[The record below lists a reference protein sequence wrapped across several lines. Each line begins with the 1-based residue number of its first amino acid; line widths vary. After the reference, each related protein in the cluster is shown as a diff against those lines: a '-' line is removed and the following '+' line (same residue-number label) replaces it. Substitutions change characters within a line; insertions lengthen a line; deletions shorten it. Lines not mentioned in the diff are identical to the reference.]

1 MGSVTINVKTNRLGT
16 DFTKPGQ
23 PRHNIL
29 RCINLL
35 EGLNGGHILGSVDI
49 QSSTSDPVAATST
62 ATLTYANLANN
73 DTIVILGVT
82 LTCVTGTP
90 STDQWKKQTDATT
103 TAVNLKTAINANTT
117 LAKYVTATSSAG
129 VVTITCNL
137 KGAIGNYLTVITKT
151 GTGIALVDWAGGT
164 GGPATAGTSIG
175 R

>member
-1 MGSVTINVKTNRLGT
+1 MGTVTINVKTNRLGT
-16 DFTKPGQ
+16 DFTKSGQ
-23 PRHNIL
+23 PRHNIN
-29 RCINLL
+29 RCIKLL

-49 QSSTSDPVAATST
+49 QSSTSDPAAATT
-62 ATLTYANLANN
+62 VATLTYASLANN
-73 DTIVILGVT
+73 DTITILGVV

-90 STDQWKKQTDATT
+90 TTDQWKKQTDATT
-103 TAVNLKTAINANTT
+103 SAVNLKTAINANAT

-137 KGAIGNYLTVITKT
+137 KGAIGNYLTVVTKSSS
-151 GTGIALVDWAGGT
+151 GIALVDWANGT